1 MSCFFLQGQ
10 VLEIKLLFWVLKHSL
25 KYLPPPPPQPE
36 TPPPL
41 PTPRP
46 HPTHPKKIGSTSHVS
61 LLYVDVQCNDM
72 AVKKKKK
79 AIKKFEHF
87 INGSNITFSS
97 MSVVSVEGGGR
108 GVGGGHA
115 CSQGCL
121 QTALTGY
128 VIYVNFLVLQ
138 VPVLN
143 KEKSNKKQQL
153 SNMYTNLLVYFNHNQ
168 ERMEI
173 QEQFTKCQHTQI
185 CVEK

>member
-1 MSCFFLQGQ
+1 MFLCFMLMCN
-10 VLEIKLLFWVLKHSL
+10 VMTWLL
-25 KYLPPPPPQPE
+25 
-36 TPPPL
+36 
-41 PTPRP
+41 
-46 HPTHPKKIGSTSHVS
+46 
-61 LLYVDVQCNDM
+61 
-72 AVKKKKK
+72 KKKK

-173 QEQFTKCQHTQI
+173 QETIHKMPAHTNLRRK
-185 CVEK
+185 VAK